1 MSLLVALYITFT
13 GEVFGQM
20 NPKYVALVGG
30 IGSGYIKRGQFLA
43 EQGVMGMRKISA
55 HHWEPIPVDS
65 FTLMILRDTSTLHLY
80 RNVGNHFEP
89 SLKLLL
95 KGLKIND
102 NILIFNIHARDYGNK
117 KVYLS
122 PLEYKIE

>member
-1 MSLLVALYITFT
+1 M
-13 GEVFGQM
+13 GQM
-20 NPKYVALVGG
+20 NPKYVAHVG
-30 IGSGYIKRGQFLA
+30 IVGSGTMKRNQFLA
-43 EQGVMGMRKISA
+43 APGVGGLRKISA

-65 FTLMILRDTSTLHLY
+65 FTLIILRDTFTLHLY
-80 RNVGNHFEP
+80 RNVGNYFEP

-95 KGLKIND
+95 KDLQTND
-102 NILIFNIHARDYGNK
+102 KVLIFNIYGRDYGNK